1 MLLQAVHSLHSHI
14 QAAYIALLMWVQKD
28 KQICMHTYM
37 HTKRHMHTIFG
48 NNVSK
53 QGAHH

>member
-53 QGAHH
+53 QGAHR